1 MVDVISKFV
10 NIFRMT
16 KYGVLSQNNYVGLPS
31 QYWKTIG
38 ALTVLYNK
46 LPEHELCFTRLLFPH
61 VFTFSYFLCE
71 L

>member
-38 ALTVLYNK
+38 ALTVV
-46 LPEHELCFTRLLFPH
+46 CA
-61 VFTFSYFLCE
+61 V
-71 L
+71 